1 MRLIKYFKT
10 IRLLYRSLSH
20 TVDLPEINSL
30 DAFLESM
37 KDRPANQG
45 ASQSLDLG
53 CGKTPR
59 NPFLAQTVFGVDI
72 RPDAERHILQ
82 ADLTQAAIPFDDS
95 SMDFITAFDFIEHVP
110 RVVYLPAIRY
120 PFIEL
125 MNEIHRVLKPNGLFL
140 SQTPIFPF
148 SACFT
153 DPTHVNPI
161 TSETFHSI
169 LMTPDT
175 GGKCMAF
182 MAHFR
187 SNTRRFLALIC
198 YRCYKKWV
206 AKGLCL
212 E

>member
-10 IRLLYRSLSH
+10 IRLIYRSLSH
-20 TVDLPEINSL
+20 TVDLPEVNSL

-37 KDRPANQG
+37 RNRPAHQG
-45 ASQSLDLG
+45 SSQSLDLG

-72 RPDAERHILQ
+72 RPDAECHVLQ
-82 ADLTQAAIPFDDS
+82 ADLTQAAIPFDDA

-125 MNEIHRVLKPNGLFL
+125 MNEIHRVLKPNGLYL
-140 SQTPIFPF
+140 SQTPILPF

-161 TSETFHSI
+161 TSETFS
-169 LMTPDT
+169 LYFDD
-175 GGKCMAF
+175 
-182 MAHFR
+182 
-187 SNTRRFLALIC
+187 TRRWGQMYGFRGAFSVKHQALFGTHLLSVLQKVG
-198 YRCYKKWV
+198 R
-206 AKGLCL
+206 
-212 E
+212 